1 MRNEMIPLQQMEDQY
16 RTLIEQME
24 QTESAI
30 AGQDLDRVEVCMY
43 GIEQTLAVLAQTS
56 SQWEGL
62 VIAPGEESA
71 WGGLA
76 DAMRQAFTRAEQN
89 RAHIQRWIGQTEATL
104 AHMGTGGRA
113 VNGYAASEI
122 PDVPEFLSARG

>member
-1 MRNEMIPLQQMEDQY
+1 MIPLQQMEDRY
-16 RTLIEQME
+16 RMLIEQME
-24 QTESAI
+24 HTETAI
-30 AGQDLDRVEVCMY
+30 AGQDLERVEACMD
-43 GIEQTLAVLAQTS
+43 GIEQALAVLAQAS
-56 SQWEGL
+56 PQREGL

>member
-1 MRNEMIPLQQMEDQY
+1 MISLQQIEDRY
-16 RTLIEQME
+16 RMLIEQME
-24 QTESAI
+24 HTETAI
-30 AGQDLDRVEVCMY
+30 AGQDLARVEACMD
-43 GIEQTLAVLAQTS
+43 GIEQALAVLVQASPQR
-56 SQWEGL
+56 EGL

-76 DAMRQAFTRAEQN
+76 DAMKQAFTRAEQN

-122 PDVPEFLSARG
+122 SDVPEFLSARG